1 MKIYK
6 AYYFTGESTDSM
18 VKIYEGPDEEKAFAK
33 IERYENRDIQVEIW
47 EGNSDDPSG
56 TNDELHYPS

>member
-6 AYYFTGESTDSM
+6 AYYFAGESTDSM

>member
-1 MKIYK
+1 M
-6 AYYFTGESTDSM
+6 
-18 VKIYEGPDEEKAFAK
+18 PDEEKAFAK

>member
-1 MKIYK
+1 MKVYK
-6 AYYFTGESTDSM
+6 AYYFAGESTDSM

>member
-33 IERYENRDIQVEIW
+33 IERHENRGRQVEIW

>member
-6 AYYFTGESTDSM
+6 AYYFAGESTDSM

-56 TNDELHYPS
+56 ANDELHYPS

>member
-6 AYYFTGESTDSM
+6 AYYFEGESTDSM